1 MKIPAALKAY
11 VEIFQALDG
20 YGQLWCPSGQYLGRL
35 SSDLRHPNS
44 ITNPRGKYGS
54 PYSPTSI
61 HNPQCPYGSSDGI
74 HSPFNPHC
82 RNSPIVLY
90 RGQPLL
96 VVTSNSSAFTNG
108 LKTVDPYLML
118 TIYEELAHSMLN
130 RTTKAPLPYSH
141 LLSKTKQLTVSSFGL
156 PLAS

>member
-11 VEIFQALDG
+11 VELFQALDG

-35 SSDLRHPNS
+35 SSDPHHPNS
-44 ITNPRGKYGS
+44 ITNSRGKYGS

-61 HNPQCPYGSSDGI
+61 HNPQCPYGSPDGF

-82 RNSPIVLY
+82 RNSPIILY
-90 RGQPLL
+90 QGQPLL
-96 VVTSNSSAFTNG
+96 VVTSNFSVFTNG

-118 TIYEELAHSMLN
+118 TIYEELANSTLN
-130 RTTKAPLPYSH
+130 PVPKSPPVYSH
-141 LLSKTKQLTVSSFGL
+141 LLAKTKRLTVSSFGL
-156 PLAS
+156 SLAS